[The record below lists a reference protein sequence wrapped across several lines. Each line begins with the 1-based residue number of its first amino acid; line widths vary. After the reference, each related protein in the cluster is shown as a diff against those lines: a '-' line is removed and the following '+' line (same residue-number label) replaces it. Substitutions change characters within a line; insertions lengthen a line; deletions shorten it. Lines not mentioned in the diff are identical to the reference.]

1 MLTTTKPRYLVAC
14 LLFIIPAFVQAQ
26 LSKLPALFLST
37 GSLSKKAKEMLGK
50 EFKGMVVKQ
59 I

>member
-1 MLTTTKPRYLVAC
+1 MAA
-14 LLFIIPAFVQAQ
+14 AFVQGQ
-26 LSKLPALFLST
+26 LRKLPTLLLST
-37 GSLSKKAKEMLGK
+37 GTLSKKAKEMLGK